1 MPEYVGS
8 MLGASNSVTREYPVA
23 SGVTVTDGDF
33 VRLDAAG
40 RVSSATIGT
49 GRLLG
54 VVMGG
59 PSNKLVSLTN
69 VSIATGDAGGTVSVL
84 VNIEVDC
91 RYLIKC
97 DNITNTLREASQ
109 GRYYNLIGAT
119 GAQLVSG
126 VSESTTVG
134 QLICVQFNPG
144 IRGTDATYG
153 LFAVA
158 QEQISLG

>member
-1 MPEYVGS
+1 
-8 MLGASNSVTREYPVA
+8 
-23 SGVTVTDGDF
+23 
-33 VRLDAAG
+33 
-40 RVSSATIGT
+40 
-49 GRLLG
+49 
-54 VVMGG
+54 MGG

-69 VSIATGDAGGTVSVL
+69 VSTATGDAGGTVSVL
-84 VNIEVDC
+84 VNIEVDS

-119 GAQLVSG
+119 GAQLASG
-126 VSESTTVG
+126 ASESVATG
-134 QLICVQFNPG
+134 QLVCIQFNPG

-153 LFAVA
+153 LFTVA